1 MKFAPLLPES
11 KFMNKKKVQVW
22 LPVLLSVSLIIGMFF
37 GYKLRDNMG
46 SYAPSFF
53 GRSKPNAV
61 QEILE
66 LVKLKYVDT
75 VSTDSLGQF
84 AIQDVLSQLD
94 PHSVYIPPI
103 EVQTVNEDMQ
113 GNYQG
118 VGLEFGMLND
128 TLHILHVMPKGPSE
142 KAGLQVGDMIIS
154 ANDSVISGKKR
165 KPEEVK
171 KIFRGPKGTELVVKL
186 IRNNKPVTLTIQR
199 GIIPLKSVDAAYMI
213 EPGIAY
219 IRVIKFS
226 ATTYVEFM
234 QNLERLQKEGMK
246 QLILDL
252 RGNGGGMLNDAVQMA
267 DEFLS
272 DNKEI
277 VYTEGKS
284 YPRQSY
290 AARRPGLFE
299 EGKLIL
305 LIDEGSASAS
315 EVLAGALQ
323 DWDRATIIGRRSFG
337 KGLVQEQFNLSDGS
351 AVRLTVSR
359 YYTPIG
365 RSIQKPYTRG
375 DKASYRSEVTERFAN
390 GELFHGDSAAHNGKQ
405 YKTKLKGRLVYGGG
419 GISPDIYVTVDS
431 ADQLPRSNRMIIR
444 EQISDAAYLYFLK
457 NKTSLVGLK
466 DPSAL
471 QQYILADVS
480 INNYVS
486 SSITKDSIS
495 FSSLSERQQATV
507 KKNFISSL
515 SRFIWH
521 TEGYVKMRNFYD
533 PLVNR
538 ALQELKK

>member
-1 MKFAPLLPES
+1 
-11 KFMNKKKVQVW
+11 MNKKKVQVW

-53 GRSKPNAV
+53 GRSKPNPV

-66 LVKLKYVDT
+66 LVKQKYVDT

-84 AIQDVLSQLD
+84 AIQDVLNQLD
-94 PHSVYIPPI
+94 PHSIYIPPV
-103 EVQTVNEDMQ
+103 EVQMVNEDMQ

-128 TLHILHVMPKGPSE
+128 TLHVLFVMPKGPSE
-142 KAGLQVGDMIIS
+142 KAGLQVGDRIIS
-154 ANDSVISGKKR
+154 ANDSIISGMKK
-165 KPEEVK
+165 KPEDIR
-171 KIFRGPKGTELVVKL
+171 KIFRGPKGTEVKVKL
-186 IRNNKPVTLTIQR
+186 IRNNKPFELIIQR
-199 GIIPLKSVDAAYMI
+199 GIIPIKSVDAAYMI

-219 IRVIKFS
+219 VRVVKFS
-226 ATTYVEFM
+226 ATTYEEFM
-234 QNLERLQKEGMK
+234 QNLERLQKDGMK

-252 RGNGGGMLNDAVQMA
+252 RGNGGGMLDDAVQMA

-299 EGKLIL
+299 EGKLVL

-323 DWDRATIIGRRSFG
+323 DWDRATILGRRSFG
-337 KGLVQEQFNLSDGS
+337 KGLVQEQFTLSDGS

-359 YYTPIG
+359 YFTPIG
-365 RSIQKPYTRG
+365 RSIQKPYNRG
-375 DKASYRSEVTERFAN
+375 DKATYKSEVSERLTN
-390 GELFHGDSAAHNGKQ
+390 GELFHGDSATHNGKK
-405 YKTKLKGRLVYGGG
+405 YKTKGGRIVYGGG
-419 GISPDIYVTVDS
+419 GISPDIYVAVDS
-431 ADQLPRSNRMIIR
+431 ADQLPKANRMIIR
-444 EQISDAAYLYFLK
+444 EQVSDAAYLYFIRNRAALK
-457 NKTSLVGLK
+457 GLK
-466 DPSAL
+466 DPAAL
-471 QQYILADVS
+471 QQYTNADAS
-480 INNYVS
+480 LNNYIN
-486 SSITKDSIS
+486 SSIATDSVS
-495 FSSLSERQQATV
+495 PSSLTERQLATV

-515 SRFIWH
+515 SRYIWH
-521 TEGYVKMRNFYD
+521 TEGYVKMRNLFD
-533 PLVNR
+533 PLVSR
-538 ALQELKK
+538 ALLELKK

>member
-1 MKFAPLLPES
+1 
-11 KFMNKKKVQVW
+11 MNKKKVQVW

-46 SYAPSFF
+46 TYAPSFF
-53 GRSKPNAV
+53 GRSKPNPV

-66 LVKLKYVDT
+66 LVKQKYVDT

-94 PHSVYIPPI
+94 PHSTYIPPV

-128 TLHILHVMPKGPSE
+128 TLNVLFVMPKGPSE
-142 KAGLQVGDMIIS
+142 KAGLQVGDRIIS
-154 ANDSVISGKKR
+154 ANDSIISGKKR
-165 KPEEVK
+165 KSEDIRK
-171 KIFRGPKGTELVVKL
+171 FFRGPKGTEVKVKL
-186 IRNNKPVTLTIQR
+186 IRSNKPLELTIQR
-199 GIIPLKSVDAAYMI
+199 GIIPIKSVDAAYMI

-219 IRVIKFS
+219 VRVVKFS
-226 ATTYVEFM
+226 ATTYEEFM
-234 QNLERLQKEGMK
+234 QSLERLQKEGMK

-252 RGNGGGMLNDAVQMA
+252 RGNGGGMLDDAVQMA

-272 DNKEI
+272 DDKEI

-299 EGKLIL
+299 EGKLML

-323 DWDRATIIGRRSFG
+323 DWDRATILGRRSFG
-337 KGLVQEQFNLSDGS
+337 KGLVQEQFTLSDGS

-359 YYTPIG
+359 YFTPIG
-365 RSIQKPYTRG
+365 RSIQKPYNRG
-375 DKASYRSEVTERFAN
+375 DKATYRSEVTERLTN
-390 GELFHGDSAAHNGKQ
+390 GELFHGDSAAHNGKT
-405 YKTKLKGRLVYGGG
+405 YKTKIKGRLVYGGG
-419 GISPDIYVTVDS
+419 GISPDVYVPVDS
-431 ADQLPRSNRMIIR
+431 ADQLPKANRLIIR
-444 EQISDAAYLYFLK
+444 EQVSDAAYLYFLK
-457 NKTSLVGLK
+457 NKTALKGLK
-466 DPSAL
+466 DPAAL
-471 QQYILADVS
+471 QQYINTDAS
-480 INNYVS
+480 INNYISNSV
-486 SSITKDSIS
+486 TKDSVN
-495 FSSLSERQQATV
+495 FSSLTERQQATV

-515 SRFIWH
+515 SRYLWH
-521 TEGYVKMRNFYD
+521 TEGYVKMRNYYD

-538 ALQELKK
+538 ALLELKK